1 MSRRHERW
9 VCGRCPFAH
18 LPRPLALGPATCLPV
33 DEGTPAGIII
43 TDAPTSR
50 VSNVLVPERL
60 PHNLSRMSPWRT
72 SARLYCH
79 SVTGLTRVFMSAE
92 LSLIHIIQ
100 LSLIHRSSLSLIR
113 MRMRKVLAGPHRTHL
128 GQFGI
133 GRLAT

>member
-1 MSRRHERW
+1 M
-9 VCGRCPFAH
+9 
-18 LPRPLALGPATCLPV
+18 
-33 DEGTPAGIII
+33 
-43 TDAPTSR
+43 TSR
-50 VSNVLVPERL
+50 SSL
-60 PHNLSRMSPWRT
+60 
-72 SARLYCH
+72 H
-79 SVTGLTRVFMSAE
+79 SHTKPRAE

>member
-1 MSRRHERW
+1 MRPWQVSLPSVQQNA
-9 VCGRCPFAH
+9 VCTEGVFKFGRPCWDGSLH
-18 LPRPLALGPATCLPV
+18 
-33 DEGTPAGIII
+33 
-43 TDAPTSR
+43 
-50 VSNVLVPERL
+50 
-60 PHNLSRMSPWRT
+60 
-72 SARLYCH
+72 
-79 SVTGLTRVFMSAE
+79 SAE

>member
-1 MSRRHERW
+1 MWGQHGQERL
-9 VCGRCPFAH
+9 
-18 LPRPLALGPATCLPV
+18 LPSDL
-33 DEGTPAGIII
+33 D
-43 TDAPTSR
+43 DAPAHCKQPCGASGPP
-50 VSNVLVPERL
+50 LQ
-60 PHNLSRMSPWRT
+60 
-72 SARLYCH
+72 
-79 SVTGLTRVFMSAE
+79 AE

>member
-1 MSRRHERW
+1 MSRFCTQSRQ
-9 VCGRCPFAH
+9 CGNRTRIRDDRGFHRRISGSRAS
-18 LPRPLALGPATCLPV
+18 GEESAT
-33 DEGTPAGIII
+33 
-43 TDAPTSR
+43 
-50 VSNVLVPERL
+50 
-60 PHNLSRMSPWRT
+60 
-72 SARLYCH
+72 
-79 SVTGLTRVFMSAE
+79 AE